1 MYFWKVASKHLSY
14 VGFNSPFGES
24 QCIRFVELNER
35 GKKTKIKHFV
45 VSVSHKGDLSISLS
59 LWVYVFPFRS
69 CSYFFFKLI
78 FVIINNRSLRYCVIT
93 YMGKESEKEQ
103 ICICVTDLL
112 CCTSETNTTNY
123 TPIKF
128 ILKK

>member
-1 MYFWKVASKHLSY
+1 
-14 VGFNSPFGES
+14 
-24 QCIRFVELNER
+24 
-35 GKKTKIKHFV
+35 
-45 VSVSHKGDLSISLS
+45 
-59 LWVYVFPFRS
+59 
-69 CSYFFFKLI
+69 
-78 FVIINNRSLRYCVIT
+78 
-93 YMGKESEKEQ
+93 MGKESEKEQ